1 MPFFQPDR
9 KPHIIHPSGHP
20 IDVITSHNPLGAIK
34 PLYFRLEDDR
44 QERFTFMLSK
54 SHLRKDERGIMTFDC
69 EYVAYGKVNWIV
81 LVYDVM
87 MHRWTVG

>member
-1 MPFFQPDR
+1 MPFLNPDR

-20 IDVITSHNPLGAIK
+20 IDVITSHNSLGAIK

-54 SHLRKDERGIMTFDC
+54 SHLRKEERGIMTFDY
-69 EYVAYGKVNWIV
+69 EYVAYGRVNWIV
-81 LVYDVM
+81 LVFDVT
-87 MHRWTVG
+87 RCQWSVG